1 MSAIIDWLLNGW
13 GQSGSGPLLDLFSD
27 GGTPLV
33 TPGVLDL
40 VSDGHTTLG
49 AAGSLDLISDKVG

>member
-40 VSDGHTTLG
+40 MSDGHTRSVRQ
-49 AAGSLDLISDKVG
+49 AVDLISDKVG